1 MHLHFVVCPLRLTW
15 LSLILESNRLV
26 TKPLSPYYSVWL
38 FSFQIPLNLLPLLYF
53 DPLVHFLRI
62 IPMFNNHHTER
73 RPDALD
79 RAAKF
84 LEVLL
89 RSPHLLFGAA
99 IWAYGAYW
107 LLAVSGLA

>member
-1 MHLHFVVCPLRLTW
+1 MN
-15 LSLILESNRLV
+15 SL
-26 TKPLSPYYSVWL
+26 LSPYYPLWSL
-38 FSFQIPLNLLPLLYF
+38 PFQIPLNLSPLLYF

-62 IPMFNNHHTER
+62 LGMFNNNHTELTT
-73 RPDALD
+73 DALD
-79 RAAKF
+79 RAAKL

-89 RSPHLLFGAA
+89 KSSQLLFGAA

>member
-1 MHLHFVVCPLRLTW
+1 MLESIRVVT
-15 LSLILESNRLV
+15 SLI
-26 TKPLSPYYSVWL
+26 SPYYSAWL

-62 IPMFNNHHTER
+62 LGMFNHHHTER
-73 RPDALD
+73 TPDAFD

-84 LEVLL
+84 LDVLL
-89 RSPHLLFGAA
+89 KSPHLLFGAA

>member
-1 MHLHFVVCPLRLTW
+1 M
-15 LSLILESNRLV
+15 LESNRLV
-26 TKPLSPYYSVWL
+26 NSLLPPYYTAWL
-38 FSFQIPLNLLPLLYF
+38 FPFQIPLNLLPLLYF

-62 IPMFNNHHTER
+62 LGMFNDRHTER
-73 RPDALD
+73 TPDALD

-89 RSPHLLFGAA
+89 KSPHLLFGAA